1 MAPESAG
8 ELQWWSIFYSL
19 VHGSFSGVGGT
30 RAGAPPPPLGRA
42 AEAGCVRAVSVHAG
56 DRCCAFV
63 CHVGLGSAG
72 IWAEFEA
79 SCLGRGARCAM
90 VVFALQGKI
99 LIFNFN
105 FQSCASGGAADYHR
119 TNRCA
124 VLGGRRAVREVQ
136 DVGGLA
142 VTSYWGV
149 GDAGMRSGWAG
160 VLLLPQRTEL
170 TNDGTTDGK
179 GGVKPW
185 PDGQQH

>member
-1 MAPESAG
+1 MVVHF
-8 ELQWWSIFYSL
+8 LQFSSWFVL
-19 VHGSFSGVGGT
+19 GSGWDTG
-30 RAGAPPPPLGRA
+30 RCPPPPLGQGSRS
-42 AEAGCVRAVSVHAG
+42 GV
-56 DRCCAFV
+56 CASGV
-63 CHVGLGSAG
+63 CARWCPVLCFCLPCRLLGSAG

-99 LIFNFN
+99 LIFNLN

>member
-1 MAPESAG
+1 MVVHF
-8 ELQWWSIFYSL
+8 LQFSSWFVL
-19 VHGSFSGVGGT
+19 GSGWDTG
-30 RAGAPPPPLGRA
+30 RCPPPPGQ
-42 AEAGCVRAVSVHAG
+42 GSSSGV
-56 DRCCAFV
+56 CASGV
-63 CHVGLGSAG
+63 CARWCPVLCFCLPCRLLGSAG
-72 IWAEFEA
+72 NWAEFEA

-99 LIFNFN
+99 LIFNLN

>member
-1 MAPESAG
+1 MVRSREWVG
-8 ELQWWSIFYSL
+8 
-19 VHGSFSGVGGT
+19 HGQVP
-30 RAGAPPPPLGRA
+30 PPPPLGRA

-56 DRCCAFV
+56 VRLCFCLP
-63 CHVGLGSAG
+63 CRLLRSAG

-99 LIFNFN
+99 LIFNLN

-160 VLLLPQRTEL
+160 VLLLPQRAKL

-185 PDGQQH
+185 PDGQQHQPEALSPSHCPG